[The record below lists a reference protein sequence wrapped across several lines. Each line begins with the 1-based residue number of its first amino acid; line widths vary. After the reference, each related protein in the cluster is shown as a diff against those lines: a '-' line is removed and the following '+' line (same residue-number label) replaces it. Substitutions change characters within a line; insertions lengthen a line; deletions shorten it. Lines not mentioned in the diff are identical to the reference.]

1 MLQGFNL
8 GNIWERIMKC
18 KELFNV
24 KCDNWVLPARY
35 YTLVIAFSLIFI
47 FWLCYMTYIVKC
59 KYLKQIMI
67 KFCPYLWNLL
77 QA

>member
-8 GNIWERIMKC
+8 GNIWERIMKR
-18 KELFNV
+18 KELFSV
-24 KCDNWVLPARY
+24 KHDNWVLSARY
-35 YTLVIAFSLIFI
+35 YTFVISFSLIFI
-47 FWLCYMTYIVKC
+47 FRLCYMTYIVKC

-67 KFCPYLWNLL
+67 KVCPHLWNLP